1 MLITLMILQV
11 IITQLLTQTH
21 QQVLA
26 QLNHPIN
33 IIPANSEAYLKACLR
48 GQCKENTREFSLD
61 PLMATPERQF
71 YSATFR
77 LCENKQCYSIEQ
89 VISGD
94 SAILKEG
101 ILIHTTVINT
111 EA

>member
-1 MLITLMILQV
+1 MLLTLMILQV

-26 QLNHPIN
+26 QLNHPIHT
-33 IIPANSEAYLKACLR
+33 IPTNSGAYLIACLEGR
-48 GQCKENTREFSLD
+48 CKDNTSNFSLSPVFKALD
-61 PLMATPERQF
+61 RQF
-71 YSATFR
+71 YSAKMR
-77 LCENKQCYSIEQ
+77 ICENKQCYSIEQ
-89 VISGD
+89 VISGE

-101 ILIHTTVINT
+101 TVIHTTVINT